1 MTTAQAA
8 RRPREQI
15 LFGLLMFAGYLG
27 SQFVSVLPLQ
37 YFLSAAD
44 LAALMQGYAFAVIL
58 APSLV
63 LMLAGFWAW
72 RRWFSHKPVLVGD
85 AGWRDVVR
93 GIGLVLLIQAL
104 AAAISVF
111 LDMPPE
117 PFMTAL
123 YTGKTPA
130 QIVVMVICVLIWA
143 PLIEELTF
151 RHFLIPRI
159 DDQPRGW
166 RMADGIS
173 DCVQRTLFRRAP
185 HDAVPPPALLFSA
198 FRLGTGAGLLPLAHR
213 RPFAADAAAR
223 LRFEYRAFGGDVLER
238 RTGK

>member
-72 RRWFSHKPVLVGD
+72 RRWFSHKPALVGD

-143 PLIEELTF
+143 PLIEELAF

-166 RMADGIS
+166 RMAFLI
-173 DCVQRTLFRRAP
+173 A
-185 HDAVPPPALLFSA
+185 FSA
-198 FRLGTGAGLLPLAHR
+198 LCFAALHMMQYHHLLSFLALFGWGLVLGYYRWRTGGLLLPMLLH
-213 RPFAADAAAR
+213 
-223 LRFEYRAFGGDVLER
+223 AFVSSIGLLGAMF
-238 RTGK
+238 